1 MRIPRIVAPGQEG
14 FSFLDILMG
23 VLLLG
28 ISFVGLTAYSGSQR
42 KALYK
47 SSNTTEAANIAVTAM
62 EKTKI
67 PLTDSAAFVSKWKML
82 GYPSS
87 TTSTIAGKKYNY
99 TATTTLARVEG
110 SDNMIK
116 IQVKLAWTGGHTYNL
131 GMVVV
136 QP

>member
-1 MRIPRIVAPGQEG
+1 MNFLRMAMHGEG
-14 FSFLDILMG
+14 GFAFLDILMG

-42 KALYK
+42 RALYK
-47 SSNTTEAANIAVTAM
+47 ASNTTEASTVAVTQM

-67 PLTDSAAFVSKWKML
+67 PLTDSAAFVAKWNKL
-82 GYPSS
+82 AVANSTVSS
-87 TTSTIAGKKYNY
+87 ISGVKYKY
-99 TATTTLARVEG
+99 TAVTTLSRVAG
-110 SDNMIK
+110 STNMIK
-116 IQVKLAWTGGHTYNL
+116 IQVGLTWTGGHSYKI

>member
-1 MRIPRIVAPGQEG
+1 VARGQEG

-23 VLLLG
+23 VLLLS
-28 ISFVGLTAYSGSQR
+28 ISFVGLTAYSGTQR

-47 SSNTTEAANIAVTAM
+47 ASNTTEAANTAVTAM

-67 PLTDSAAFVSKWKML
+67 PLSDSAAFRNKWNKL
-82 GYPSS
+82 DKPSI
-87 TTSTIAGKKYNY
+87 TTTTIAGKKYTY
-99 TATTTLARVEG
+99 TATTSLSRVG
-110 SDNMIK
+110 GTDNLIK
-116 IQVKLAWTGGHTYNL
+116 IQVKLAWTGGHSYNL